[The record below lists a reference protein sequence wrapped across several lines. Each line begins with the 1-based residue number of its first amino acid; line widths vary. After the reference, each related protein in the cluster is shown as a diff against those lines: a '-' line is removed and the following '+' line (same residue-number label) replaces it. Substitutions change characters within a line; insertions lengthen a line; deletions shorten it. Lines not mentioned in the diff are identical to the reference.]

1 MITKK
6 GKHKLFA
13 EARRKEITQLIRTN
27 GSVSVEELSQH
38 FDVSAATIRSDLR
51 TMDRQG
57 MLERTH
63 GGAVSNYKVGYEL
76 NTAQKGERFVEEKA
90 AIAEMAI
97 RLINDGD
104 TIAMDTG
111 TTTFE
116 VAKRLTMKKGLT
128 IVTNDI
134 RIASWLDAHTDFQ
147 IIIAGGVLRKSFH
160 CTSGS
165 RTLDVLGSLHLD
177 IAVMATNGIS
187 LEKGLTTPSI
197 EVAVAK
203 TAMVKSAE
211 KVIVIC
217 DHSKINH
224 NAFVSFAS
232 IDDIDILITDAKA
245 DVEFTQALSQR
256 GINVHTP

>member
-1 MITKK
+1 MKNKK
-6 GKHKLFA
+6 GKQKLFA
-13 EARRKEITQLIRTN
+13 EARRKEITQLIRAN
-27 GSVSVEELSQH
+27 GSVSVEELSNH
-38 FDVSAATIRSDLR
+38 FSVSAATIRSDLR

-90 AIAEMAI
+90 SIAETVI

-116 VAKRLTMKKGLT
+116 VAKRLTVKKNLT
-128 IVTNDI
+128 IVTTDI

-147 IIIAGGVLRKSFH
+147 ILLAGGVLRKSFH

-165 RTLDVLGSLHLD
+165 RTLDILGSLHLD
-177 IAVMATNGIS
+177 IAIMATNGIS
-187 LEKGLTTPSI
+187 IEKGLTTPSL

-224 NAFVSFAS
+224 NAFVSFAA
-232 IDDIDILITDAKA
+232 IDDVDILVTDSKA
-245 DVEFTQALSQR
+245 DPEFTRALSNR
-256 GINVHTP
+256 GISIYS

>member
-1 MITKK
+1 MKNK
-6 GKHKLFA
+6 QGKQKLFA
-13 EARRKEITQLIRTN
+13 EARRKEISELIRAN
-27 GSVSVEELSQH
+27 GSVSVEELSEH
-38 FDVSAATIRSDLR
+38 FGVSAATIRSDLR

-76 NTAQKGERFVEEKA
+76 NTAQKGERFVAEKSS
-90 AIAEMAI
+90 IADAVI

-116 VAKRLTMKKGLT
+116 VAKRLIVKKNLT
-128 IVTNDI
+128 VVTNDI

-147 IIIAGGVLRKSFH
+147 IILAGGVLRKSFN
-160 CTSGS
+160 CTGGS

-177 IAVMATNGIS
+177 IAIIATNGIS

-197 EVAVAK
+197 EVAVPK
-203 TAMVKSAE
+203 TAMVKSAK
-211 KVIVIC
+211 KVIAVF
-217 DHSKINH
+217 DHSKIDH
-224 NAFVSFAS
+224 DAFVRFAS
-232 IDDIDILITDAKA
+232 IDDIDIFGTDAKA
-245 DVEFTQALSQR
+245 DPEFTRALGQR
-256 GINVHTP
+256 GIIVHT